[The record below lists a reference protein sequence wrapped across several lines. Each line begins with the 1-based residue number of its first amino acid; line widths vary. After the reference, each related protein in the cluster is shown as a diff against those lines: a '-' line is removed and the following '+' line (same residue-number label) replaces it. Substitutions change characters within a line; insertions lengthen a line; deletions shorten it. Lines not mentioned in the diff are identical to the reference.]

1 MRTLLFRTLL
11 LVMAFG
17 FEASAQA
24 ESSKPMQFTL
34 SSAKTASAPNSANGW
49 EMAAADCRASK
60 YIGSGA
66 FLTLS
71 SQDGDYNLTVA
82 SSRDQFDVWKD
93 YPVTISAGGQ
103 SDFMTIRPTKFDTFV
118 VPVGDIVA
126 FRKAKN
132 FDIVI
137 GERRYNFSDTKI
149 SKVVSKLDKCAGT
162 VASSEGNY
170 AQMAPSAGTPTTSTT
185 KDAKATT
192 TTSTSVTAT
201 DGATTDTTTT
211 TTTTETVVPATTEVT
226 TAPAAATAPVTAPAA
241 LVADPAAVTT
251 PASVDAAVQA
261 AKDAVVN
268 GAQPALDAKP
278 ADPAALSAPAVSA
291 PVPTDAAA
299 LGVTPAP
306 SPETPADVLPSVSAP
321 ADAVPMPTPL
331 DAAATTAPTPV
342 APAAEAV
349 KVEETAKAAEE
360 KPAAPKKKKKKAAAP
375 KPPVSESEAMADSKA
390 NLTYEPRSNQP
401 SCPKGQTCP
410 VVPPSDLEAAEKARL
425 APVEEQVVS
434 EVKQPAASFVPAP
447 VCPAPVATAPTPE
460 QCAATDEYKNL
471 VRKIGLLEA
480 EKEKLRLNGGKPA
493 LGATMHKVAQCASE
507 SYQIKELRTEL
518 ELIKKENADLRRQA
532 EAVKGA
538 DNLNDALSEL
548 DETVKNGKQ

>member
-1 MRTLLFRTLL
+1 
-11 LVMAFG
+11 MAFG

-24 ESSKPMQFTL
+24 ESPKPMQFSL
-34 SSAKTASAPNSANGW
+34 SSAKTASAPNSGNGW

-93 YPVTISAGGQ
+93 YPVTISAGAQ
-103 SDFMTIRPTKFDTFV
+103 SDSMTIRPAKFDTFV
-118 VPVGDIVA
+118 VPVSDIVA

-137 GERRYNFSDTKI
+137 GERHYNFSDAKI

-162 VASSEGNY
+162 VASSDGNY
-170 AQMAPSAGTPTTSTT
+170 AQMAPSAGTPATSTT

-211 TTTTETVVPATTEVT
+211 TTTTETVVPAAA
-226 TAPAAATAPVTAPAA
+226 APAT
-241 LVADPAAVTT
+241 LVADPAADLA

-278 ADPAALSAPAVSA
+278 AALSAPAVSA
-291 PVPTDAAA
+291 PVPADAAA

-306 SPETPADVLPSVSAP
+306 SPETPADVLPPVSAP
-321 ADAVPMPTPL
+321 ADAVPTPTPL

-349 KVEETAKAAEE
+349 KVEEPAKAEE
-360 KPAAPKKKKKKAAAP
+360 KLPAPKKKKKAVAP

-447 VCPAPVATAPTPE
+447 VCAAPVAATPTPE

-480 EKEKLRLNGGKPA
+480 EKEKLRLNGGKAP

-532 EAVKGA
+532 EAVRGA